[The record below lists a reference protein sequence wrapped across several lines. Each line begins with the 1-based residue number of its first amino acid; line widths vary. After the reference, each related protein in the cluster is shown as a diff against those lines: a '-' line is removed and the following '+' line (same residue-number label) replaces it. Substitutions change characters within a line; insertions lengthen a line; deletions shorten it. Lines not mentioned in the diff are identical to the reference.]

1 VSRISHIQAVRRR
14 LPVVC
19 TIGTTD
25 PTGAA
30 GIGLDLAV
38 LPHLG
43 VRAVFAIAAVSAQNS
58 KRVSRV
64 DALPPAL
71 ITAQLRAI
79 WQQVKPDAI
88 RIGLLPAADG
98 IAAIAKFL
106 RALRRR
112 PPVII
117 DPVLAATSGHDFSG
131 PTEIAALK
139 KLFTLAELVTP
150 NATEAATLSGLS
162 VRTIEDAAIA
172 GRAIARAAG
181 CAVLVKGG
189 HLRGKICYDVLAD
202 AGSVVY
208 IGTRRSARRMRGTGC
223 LLAAAIAAARAR
235 GAPLHDAI
243 AAARDVVAAALR
255 DATPLGSGSAQ
266 L

>member
-1 VSRISHIQAVRRR
+1 VSRNSSKQPVKRT

-30 GIGLDLAV
+30 GIGLDLAI
-38 LPHLG
+38 LPRLG

-58 KRVSRV
+58 KRVARV
-64 DALPPAL
+64 DALPPAV

-79 WQQVKPDAI
+79 WEQVKPGAI
-88 RIGLLPAADG
+88 RIGLLPKADG
-98 IAAIAKFL
+98 IAAVAKFL
-106 RALRRR
+106 RGLRRR

-117 DPVLAATSGHDFSG
+117 DPVLAATSGRRFSG
-131 PTEIAALK
+131 SAEITALK
-139 KLFTLAELVTP
+139 KLFKFAELVTP
-150 NATEAATLSGLS
+150 NASEAAMLSGMAVGS
-162 VRTIEDAAIA
+162 VAEAADA

-189 HLRGKICYDVLAD
+189 HLRGEICYDVLAD
-202 AGSVVY
+202 ADGVVY
-208 IGTRRSARRMRGTGC
+208 IGTRRSSRRMRGTGC
-223 LLAAAIAAARAR
+223 LLAAAISAERAR
-235 GAPLHDAI
+235 GASLHDAI
-243 AAARDVVAAALR
+243 AAARDVVASALR

>member
-1 VSRISHIQAVRRR
+1 MKQK

-30 GIGLDLAV
+30 GIGLDLAIF
-38 LPHLG
+38 PRLG

-58 KRVSRV
+58 KRVARV
-64 DALPPAL
+64 DALAPKV

-88 RIGLLPAADG
+88 RIGLLPSADG
-98 IAAIAKFL
+98 ISAVAKFL

-117 DPVLAATSGHDFSG
+117 DPVLVATSGHRFSG
-131 PTEIAALK
+131 SAEIAALK
-139 KLFTLAELVTP
+139 KLFKIAELVTP
-150 NATEAATLSGLS
+150 NAAEAAALSGIA
-162 VRTIEDAAIA
+162 VRTVADAADA

-189 HLRGKICYDVLAD
+189 HLRGTICYDVLAD
-202 AGSVVY
+202 ADGVVY
-208 IGTRRSARRMRGTGC
+208 IGTRRSSRGMRGTGC
-223 LLAAAIAAARAR
+223 LLAAAVSAERAR
-235 GAPLHDAI
+235 GASLHDAI
-243 AAARDVVAAALR
+243 AAARDVVARAMR

>member
-1 VSRISHIQAVRRR
+1 MSRKLRRQAVSRKQ
-14 LPVVC
+14 PVVC
-19 TIGTTD
+19 AIGTTD

-30 GIGLDLAV
+30 GIGLDLAI
-38 LPHLG
+38 LPRLG
-43 VRAVFAIAAVSAQNS
+43 ARAVFAIAAVSAQNS

-64 DALPPAL
+64 DAMPPSL
-71 ITAQLRAI
+71 IAAQLRAI

-98 IAAIAKFL
+98 IAAVAKFL

-112 PPVII
+112 PPIII

-131 PTEIAALK
+131 PKQIAALK

-150 NATEAATLSGLS
+150 NAAEAAVLSGIA
-162 VRTIEDAAIA
+162 VRTVEDAASA
-172 GRAIARAAG
+172 GREIARAAG

-202 AGSVVY
+202 AAGVVY
-208 IGTRRSARRMRGTGC
+208 IGTRRSPRRMRGTGC
-223 LLAAAIAAARAR
+223 LLAAAIAAHRAR
-235 GAPLHDAI
+235 GASLHDAI
-243 AAARDVVAAALR
+243 AAARDVVARALH
-255 DATPLGSGSAQ
+255 DATPLGAGRAQ
-266 L
+266 V

>member
-1 VSRISHIQAVRRR
+1 VSRNIGSQALNRTV
-14 LPVVC
+14 PVVC

-30 GIGLDLAV
+30 GIGLDLSIF
-38 LPHLG
+38 PRLG
-43 VRAVFAIAAVSAQNS
+43 VRAVYAVAAVSAQNS
-58 KRVSRV
+58 KRVLRV

-112 PPVII
+112 PPIII
-117 DPVLAATSGHDFSG
+117 DPVLAATSGHTFSS
-131 PTEIAALK
+131 PSHIAALK
-139 KLFTLAELVTP
+139 KLFGLAELVTP
-150 NATEAATLSGLS
+150 NAAEAATLSGQA
-162 VRTIEDAAIA
+162 VRTIADAADA

-189 HLRGKICYDVLAD
+189 HLRGAICYDVLAD
-202 AGSVVY
+202 SGGVVY
-208 IGTRRSARRMRGTGC
+208 IGTRRSSRRMRGTGC
-223 LLAAAIAAARAR
+223 LLAAAIAAGRAH

-243 AAARDVVAAALR
+243 ASARDVVASALR
-255 DATPLGSGSAQ
+255 DATPLGNGRAQ
-266 L
+266 W

>member
-1 VSRISHIQAVRRR
+1 VSRSFPRQALKRP

-30 GIGLDLAV
+30 GIGLDLAI
-38 LPHLG
+38 LPRLG

-58 KRVSRV
+58 KRVARV
-64 DALPPAL
+64 DALPPSV

-79 WQQVKPDAI
+79 WEQVKPGAI
-88 RIGLLPAADG
+88 RIGLLPKADG
-98 IAAIAKFL
+98 IAAVAKFL
-106 RALRRR
+106 RGLRRR

-117 DPVLAATSGHDFSG
+117 DPVLAATSGHHFSG
-131 PTEIAALK
+131 SAEIAALK
-139 KLFTLAELVTP
+139 KLFEFAELVTP
-150 NATEAATLSGLS
+150 NTAEAATLSGMA
-162 VRTIEDAAIA
+162 VRTTEDAADA
-172 GRAIARAAG
+172 GRALARAAG

-202 AGSVVY
+202 ADGVVY
-208 IGTRRSARRMRGTGC
+208 IGTRRSPRRMRGTGC
-223 LLAAAIAAARAR
+223 LLAAAISAQRAR
-235 GAPLHDAI
+235 GASLHDAI
-243 AAARDVVAAALR
+243 AAARDVVASAFR

>member
-1 VSRISHIQAVRRR
+1 MSRRLPNQTVRRTP
-14 LPVVC
+14 PVVC

-30 GIGLDLAV
+30 GIGLDLAI
-38 LPHLG
+38 LPRLG
-43 VRAVFAIAAVSAQNS
+43 VRAVFAVAAVSAQNS
-58 KRVSRV
+58 KRVTRV
-64 DALPPAL
+64 AALPPAV

-98 IAAIAKFL
+98 IAAVAKFL

-112 PPVII
+112 PPIII
-117 DPVLAATSGHDFSG
+117 DPVLAATSGHTFSG
-131 PTEIAALK
+131 PAHIKALK
-139 KLFTLAELVTP
+139 KLFVFAELVTP
-150 NATEAATLSGLS
+150 NAAEAATLAGIS
-162 VRTIEDAAIA
+162 VRTVADAADA
-172 GRAIARAAG
+172 GLAIARAAR

-189 HLRGKICYDVLAD
+189 HLRGTICYDVLAD
-202 AGSVVY
+202 AGGVVY

-223 LLAAAIAAARAR
+223 LLAAAIAAARAH
-235 GAPLHDAI
+235 GASLHDAI
-243 AAARDVVAAALR
+243 ACARDVVASALR
-255 DATPLGSGSAQ
+255 NAMPLGNGRTQ